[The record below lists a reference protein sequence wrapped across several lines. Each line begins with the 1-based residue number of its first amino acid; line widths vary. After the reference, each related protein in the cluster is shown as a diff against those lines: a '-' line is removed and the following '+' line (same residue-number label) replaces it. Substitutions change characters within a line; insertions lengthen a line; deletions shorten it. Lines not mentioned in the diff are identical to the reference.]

1 MSKQSKKLHKNIFIS
16 WILLFQWYLYFPIA
30 IWMFYFL
37 QYLDFREVAI
47 IGAASTI
54 AGSIFEIPTGAI
66 SDIIGRKKTLIISR
80 LFGITSFVMMILG
93 KTFWVFLVARFIQG
107 ISQALWS
114 GSLESL
120 QYDTLKESGQKD
132 RFTDVVSRNGVL
144 SWLALFV
151 SSVVGGFLFD
161 ISPTLPYIV
170 TTFFT
175 AITLI
180 ITFFIEEPKIDSE
193 VFSFSSYIK
202 QTLKGFHELFSTQK
216 RRSISLIMITI
227 TAGYFIASKILGISQ
242 AIEYGLEGKG
252 VGMLF
257 GAGYLI
263 AAFSSHFY
271 PQIRKKLSAGK
282 LAVLASLVLIAS
294 FLGAYFVGIFFGM
307 VLIFLRIVSSTT
319 FLNSKSLIINE
330 FIDSK
335 NRATA
340 LSTMTLLSEL
350 PFVLLSYF
358 IGDAIDKT
366 SPNEFA
372 LILGI
377 VMVGFLLPQL
387 VRYRVIKKK

>member
-1 MSKQSKKLHKNIFIS
+1 M
-16 WILLFQWYLYFPIA
+16 
-30 IWMFYFL
+30 
-37 QYLDFREVAI
+37 
-47 IGAASTI
+47 
-54 AGSIFEIPTGAI
+54 
-66 SDIIGRKKTLIISR
+66 
-80 LFGITSFVMMILG
+80 
-93 KTFWVFLVARFIQG
+93 FLVARFIQG

>member
-1 MSKQSKKLHKNIFIS
+1 
-16 WILLFQWYLYFPIA
+16 
-30 IWMFYFL
+30 MFYFL

-47 IGAASTI
+47 FGAASTI

>member
-151 SSVVGGFLFD
+151 SSVVGCCLLFFLLV
-161 ISPTLPYIV
+161 ISRS
-170 TTFFT
+170 
-175 AITLI
+175 I
-180 ITFFIEEPKIDSE
+180 IKTSILFLPKIKTNNE
-193 VFSFSSYIK
+193 K
-202 QTLKGFHELFSTQK
+202 KKKKKKE
-216 RRSISLIMITI
+216 
-227 TAGYFIASKILGISQ
+227 
-242 AIEYGLEGKG
+242 
-252 VGMLF
+252 
-257 GAGYLI
+257 
-263 AAFSSHFY
+263 
-271 PQIRKKLSAGK
+271 RKK
-282 LAVLASLVLIAS
+282 
-294 FLGAYFVGIFFGM
+294 
-307 VLIFLRIVSSTT
+307 
-319 FLNSKSLIINE
+319 E
-330 FIDSK
+330 
-335 NRATA
+335 
-340 LSTMTLLSEL
+340 
-350 PFVLLSYF
+350 
-358 IGDAIDKT
+358 
-366 SPNEFA
+366 
-372 LILGI
+372 
-377 VMVGFLLPQL
+377 
-387 VRYRVIKKK
+387 